1 MQAALKTSSC
11 SLSEISE
18 KQFRLYQPAT
28 EVNGVERNGD
38 ASKDSQTTFRFF
50 TVTCIKSWKVTFL
63 SCI

>member
-18 KQFRLYQPAT
+18 KQFHHYQPAT

-38 ASKDSQTTFRFF
+38 ASKDSQTTRFCFF
-50 TVTCIKSWKVTFL
+50 TVTCSY
-63 SCI
+63 SY